1 MENLL
6 FFCCFDSLGYFP
18 PFSKA
23 FIYTMNH
30 VNLWT
35 GFVIIWLLTAL
46 VSCGGRSEET
56 IHIPQLKVKQVPN
69 VYVQYDS
76 RASAFRIGNEL
87 IERRISVNRERR
99 FIFTAAF
106 INKLSG
112 SSYIRS
118 LSEEFS
124 FRANGIK
131 LSGVT
136 GDFEYID
143 HEISGPG
150 GVKELGINL
159 RAMREE
165 IGLLKVRLVYE
176 IYPQTPVIRK
186 WLEIENV
193 GGSPVTIDSI
203 QVESLSLMPGSEYDL
218 DVYTVSSEGNEML
231 SPVVFDTRL
240 MEGFLAGNE
249 WPGVL
254 KYSEF
259 YPNGSFIAIGMQPY
273 SQRYAAEIQLAP
285 GEAFTSP
292 AVFILFFKGEPDTAE
307 RTLEDFVA
315 EYIAWSRTPI
325 QSVWYENIVAATDAE
340 IRQKVQLAAESGA
353 DIFCVTGNWMDKR
366 GDWNVN
372 QNAPLEKFGKYAHE
386 LGMKFGLSIELAA
399 ADADSQV
406 MADYPQWVVRSAD
419 SEDGELMCLG
429 SEYTLYLAHQV
440 DALVRD
446 LDLDYITLGG
456 QMIPDGDGCFSKDH
470 IHRSSAE
477 SLWYIYDGL
486 LAICKRLHSQHPD
499 LMVDVS
505 TESYTPDNTI
515 DYALLKCADVEWPF

>member
-1 MENLL
+1 
-6 FFCCFDSLGYFP
+6 
-18 PFSKA
+18 
-23 FIYTMNH
+23 MN
-30 VNLWT
+30 
-35 GFVIIWLLTAL
+35 
-46 VSCGGRSEET
+46 
-56 IHIPQLKVKQVPN
+56 QK
-69 VYVQYDS
+69 
-76 RASAFRIGNEL
+76 
-87 IERRISVNRERR
+87 RR
-99 FIFTAAF
+99 FIFTATF

-112 SSYIRS
+112 SSYVRS

-143 HEISGPG
+143 HEMSGAG

-159 RAMREE
+159 RVMREE
-165 IGLLKVRLVYE
+165 VGLLKVKLVYE
-176 IYPQTPVIRK
+176 IYPRTPVIRK
-186 WLEIENV
+186 WMEIENV

-218 DVYTVSSEGNEML
+218 DVYTVSPEGAEML
-231 SPVVFDTRL
+231 SPMVFDTRL
-240 MEGFLAGNE
+240 MEGFFVGNE
-249 WPGVL
+249 WPGIL

-259 YPNGSFIAIGMQPY
+259 YSNGSFISVGMRSY

-285 GEAFTSP
+285 GEGFTSP

-315 EYIAWSRTPI
+315 EYITWSRTPI
-325 QSVWYENIVAATDAE
+325 QSIWYENLLTNTMTDAG
-340 IRQKVQLAAESGA
+340 IRKKVQLAAESGA
-353 DIFCVTGNWMDKR
+353 DIFCITGNWMDKR

-386 LGMKFGLSIELAA
+386 LGMKFGLSMELAV
-399 ADADSQV
+399 ADPDSQV

-419 SEDGELMCLG
+419 SPDGADNENGKLMCLG
-429 SEYTLYLAHQV
+429 SEYTLYLAYQT
-440 DALVRD
+440 DTLVRD
-446 LDLDYITLGG
+446 LGLDYIKLTG
-456 QMIPDGDGCFSKDH
+456 QMVPDGDGCFAKDH
-470 IHRSSAE
+470 VHRSSAE

-486 LAICKRLHSQHPD
+486 FAICKRLHNQHPD
-499 LMVDVS
+499 LMVDIS